1 MPMKVWFI
9 STNRQNIKNIEGCKT
24 NKIQTKKNIEK
35 VKDTQQNINRK
46 NLNFFLME
54 FDLEKIIIRNDF
66 EIVIVMITKISSYI
80 N

>member
-1 MPMKVWFI
+1 MKVWFI

-46 NLNFFLME
+46 NLKFFLME

>member
-1 MPMKVWFI
+1 MKVWFI